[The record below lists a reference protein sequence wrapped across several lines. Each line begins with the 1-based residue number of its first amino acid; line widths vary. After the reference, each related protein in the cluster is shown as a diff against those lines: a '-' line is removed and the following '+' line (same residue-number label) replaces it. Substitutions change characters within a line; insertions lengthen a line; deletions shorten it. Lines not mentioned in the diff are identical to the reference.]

1 MSYLWGY
8 SNPQEEMKHH
18 NPVRKINT
26 SFKYCKHLKKQRQI
40 KEREGGRERVT
51 DKILKEIGS
60 HVDIKT
66 FIKWQ

>member
-1 MSYLWGY
+1 
-8 SNPQEEMKHH
+8 MKHH

-40 KEREGGRERVT
+40 KQRDGGREGVT
-51 DKILKEIGS
+51 DKILNDIGS

-66 FIKWQ
+66 FIK